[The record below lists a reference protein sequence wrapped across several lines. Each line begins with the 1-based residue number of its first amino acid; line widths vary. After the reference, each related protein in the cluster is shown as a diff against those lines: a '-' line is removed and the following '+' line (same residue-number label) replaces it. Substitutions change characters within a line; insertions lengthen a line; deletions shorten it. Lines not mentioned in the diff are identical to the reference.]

1 MKPTIALLTDFGDQD
16 PYVGIMKGVI
26 TNLCPSAQLIDIVH
40 EIPPGNI
47 SNAAFQLWQS
57 APYFP
62 KGTIFLA
69 VVDPGVGTSRT
80 PIIMQTEDHIF
91 IGPDN
96 GIFTY
101 IMDNNPLAWS
111 LENPLYQLPNPSTT
125 FHGRDIFAPA
135 AAHAALGTPGPE
147 FGSVLPEIVKLP
159 NPILQST
166 GQGDLRGEILFADL
180 FGNLITS
187 LGKFHNQDDSVWLY
201 QPWIGGT
208 SPFQLNLHQSILQL
222 SGGKIL
228 PWAQTFG
235 KIPTNTCA
243 AIIGSSGLV
252 EIVANGKSAAK
263 ILSLRSY
270 SLTLKTAQPLGA

>member
-1 MKPTIALLTDFGDQD
+1 MGPTIALLTDFGVQD

-26 TNLCPSAQLIDIVH
+26 TNLCPTAQLIDIVH
-40 EIPPGNI
+40 EINPGNI
-47 SNAAFQLWQS
+47 SHAAVQLWQS

-80 PIIMQTEDHIF
+80 PIIMQTEDHIY

-96 GIFTY
+96 GIFSFV
-101 IMDNNPLAWS
+101 IDNKSQAWALQNPA
-111 LENPLYQLPNPSTT
+111 YQLSNPGMT

-135 AAHAALGTPGPE
+135 AAHAALGTRGPK
-147 FGSVLPEIVKLP
+147 FGTALPELVKLP
-159 NPILQST
+159 NPILKST
-166 GQGDLRGEILFADL
+166 SQGLLHGEIMFADH

-187 LGKFHNQDDSVWLY
+187 LGKFHIQDDSIWLY
-201 QPWIGGT
+201 QPWIGDT

-222 SGGKIL
+222 AGGKTL

-235 KIPTNTCA
+235 KIPGNTCA
-243 AIIGSSGLV
+243 AIIGSSGLI

-263 ILSLRSY
+263 ILSLES
-270 SLTLKTAQPLGA
+270 SNTLTLKTIQP